1 LAQQTAYKIHIQGLV
16 QGVGF
21 RPFIYRLASQN
32 RLKGWVINRNDGVVV
47 KVMASEDTVEHL
59 VSQIRSLAP
68 AASRIRDIKWELSE
82 NEELQDFQIVS
93 SRDASREVTD
103 ISPDIAVCSQCL
115 EDMRRQPHR
124 INYPFINCT
133 HCGPRFSI
141 IKDLP
146 YDRPNT
152 TMGEFRMCSR
162 CAEEYEDVDDRRF
175 HAQPVACNRCGPQYE
190 YHQQGRIIRHM
201 GRILPEIQKA
211 LHKGGIIAIKGIGG
225 FHLLCDATNESVVRR
240 LRRIKRR
247 DARPFA
253 CMFSTLEVVKQYAHV
268 NEAEEQS
275 LLSWRRPI
283 VLLKEKEK
291 LAPSVN
297 RDLDTIGAMLPYMP
311 FHHMLFAEIDLPA
324 LVMTSGNISNE
335 PLIIDDKKAYE
346 AFEGRVDD
354 FLFHNRSIH
363 NRTDDSVVRVIDGKE
378 RPLRRSRGFAPE
390 PVETGLN
397 VEGLLATGAEL
408 KNCFCLG
415 KNRQAVMSQHIG
427 DLKNHE
433 AYDFYAQTVE
443 RFLHLFR
450 SEPHGVV
457 CDLHPDYL
465 STRFARNFVSRR
477 KGNKALGSN
486 GSNRLMQVQHHHAHI
501 ASCMAEH
508 GIDEQVIGLAMDGTG
523 YGDDGRIWGGEILV
537 CDLFQYTRAAHLEY
551 VSMPGGDKAIEE
563 PWRMAVAYLYK
574 VYGEGLFS
582 LNMDF
587 MAGMAPEDVKLIL
600 AMIRKGIN
608 SPQTSSAGRLFDA
621 VSVMLN
627 LCTVSGFDAE
637 AAMKLE
643 AITHDGVI
651 EEYPYEATAHGLCFD
666 DTIRSIISD
675 IEEEVP
681 KSLISSRFHNT
692 LARALTAQA
701 QEIRQKRGLN
711 KVMLSGGTFQ
721 NKYLSEATVRLLKE
735 QDFEV
740 YLHRQVPANDG
751 GIALGQLAIASK
763 TMKG

>member
-1 LAQQTAYKIHIQGLV
+1 M
-16 QGVGF
+16 GF

-68 AASRIRDIKWELSE
+68 AASRIRDIRWELSE

-93 SRDASREVTD
+93 SRDTSREVTD

-141 IKDLP
+141 ITDLP

-190 YHQQGRIIRHM
+190 YHQQGRIIRQM
-201 GRILPEIQKA
+201 ERILPEIQKA

-225 FHLLCDATNESVVRR
+225 FHLMCDATNESVVRR

-253 CMFSTLEVVKQYAHV
+253 CMFSGLEAVKQYAHV

-291 LAPSVN
+291 PAPSVN

-346 AFEGRVDD
+346 AFEGRVDA

-363 NRTDDSVVRVIDGKE
+363 NRTDDSVVRIIDGKE
-378 RPLRRSRGFAPE
+378 RPLRRARGFAPE

-477 KGNKALGSN
+477 KGNKARSSN

-508 GIDEQVIGLAMDGTG
+508 GIDEQVIGFAMDGTG

-681 KSLISSRFHNT
+681 KPLISSRFHNT

-721 NKYLSEATVRLLKE
+721 NKYLSEATVRLLME

-740 YLHRQVPANDG
+740 YQHRQVPANDG